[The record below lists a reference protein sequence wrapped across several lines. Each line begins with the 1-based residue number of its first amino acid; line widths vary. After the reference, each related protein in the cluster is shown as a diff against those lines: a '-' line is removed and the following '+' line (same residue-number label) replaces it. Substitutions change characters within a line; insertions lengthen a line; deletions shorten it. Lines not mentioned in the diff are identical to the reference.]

1 MFRTH
6 SAFPAAVQ
14 GPQPMT
20 TTETIRT
27 SDLSLPERLLD
38 LGADFTR
45 HHDALKLI
53 STLSGLDLT
62 KAVAEHI
69 PVAQVLARGSLDLRQ
84 TLDNASGNS
93 LSWEARCAAERLM
106 QLANLA
112 LLAADHLS
120 TAAGLSYKAVHHRP
134 YLAKAEKHIECA
146 KQLTSL
152 GAEDCLTAG
161 GLLTRQM
168 RRQNLIPAQR
178 PPALTAA
185 QHTALHTVAAGHVV
199 INQAVNKPLVERGQE
214 QLAVTTLR
222 SLESRGLISK
232 GHAAFPPGSERLCLT
247 QDGIRA
253 LTAVLEQPRPRPAA
267 PPSDPRRPVRRP
279 ADG

>member
-1 MFRTH
+1 
-6 SAFPAAVQ
+6 
-14 GPQPMT
+14 MT

-27 SDLSLPERLLD
+27 SDPSLPERLLD

-45 HHDALKLI
+45 HHDVLKLI
-53 STLSGLDLT
+53 STLNGLDLT

-69 PVAQVLARGSLDLRQ
+69 PVTQALARGSLDLRQ
-84 TLDNASGNS
+84 RLDSVSGNS
-93 LSWEARCAAERLM
+93 PSWEARCAAERMM

-112 LLAADHLS
+112 VLAADHLGA
-120 TAAGLSYKAVHHRP
+120 AAGLSYKAVHHRP
-134 YLAKAEKHIECA
+134 HLAKAEKHIECA

-152 GAEDCLTAG
+152 GAEDCLTAAG
-161 GLLTRQM
+161 FLARQM

-185 QHTALHTVAAGHVV
+185 QHTALHSVAAGHVV

-214 QLAVTTLR
+214 QRAVTTLR
-222 SLESRGLISK
+222 SLEGRGLISR

-253 LTAVLEQPRPRPAA
+253 LTAVLEQPRPAPRTTSHPAIRPTAA
-267 PPSDPRRPVRRP
+267 RSAAR
-279 ADG
+279 